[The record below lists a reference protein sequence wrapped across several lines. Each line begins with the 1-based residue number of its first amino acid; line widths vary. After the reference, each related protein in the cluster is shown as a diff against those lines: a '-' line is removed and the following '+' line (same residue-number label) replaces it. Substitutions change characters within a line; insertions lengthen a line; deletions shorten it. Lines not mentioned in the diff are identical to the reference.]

1 MQPCGARA
9 ARQTTRGAQF
19 PACVLRRAVKGRV
32 PLSAFER
39 SARCRYSLNGNKMR
53 SRRGQRGILSPI
65 IPSLGAST
73 LNGLGGGLWVEVGWS
88 VRHPT
93 HYPKGIIRPPIGTP
107 PLKGAKAQCYLFGVD
122 NIRRGGVY
130 LHDGKIGEAYKPL
143 VIPPHSHDFFLDSSP
158 RNPPTNPHVSV

>member
-1 MQPCGARA
+1 MRDTRTVCAAARGGLRIMQPCGARA

-73 LNGLGGGLWVEVGWS
+73 LNGLGCGLWGEVGWS
-88 VRHPT
+88 VRNPT

-122 NIRRGGVY
+122 NIGAVGCIYTRE
-130 LHDGKIGEAYKPL
+130 KWAKP
-143 VIPPHSHDFFLDSSP
+143 I
-158 RNPPTNPHVSV
+158 NP

>member
-39 SARCRYSLNGNKMR
+39 SARCRYSLNGTKMR

-73 LNGLGGGLWVEVGWS
+73 LNGLGGGWVWVGWCGWSTLKGLWVEMGGS
-88 VRHPT
+88 VRYPT
-93 HYPKGIIRPPIGTP
+93 HYPVGIIRPPIGTP

-122 NIRRGGVY
+122 NIGAVGCIYTRE
-130 LHDGKIGEAYKPL
+130 KWAKP
-143 VIPPHSHDFFLDSSP
+143 I
-158 RNPPTNPHVSV
+158 NP